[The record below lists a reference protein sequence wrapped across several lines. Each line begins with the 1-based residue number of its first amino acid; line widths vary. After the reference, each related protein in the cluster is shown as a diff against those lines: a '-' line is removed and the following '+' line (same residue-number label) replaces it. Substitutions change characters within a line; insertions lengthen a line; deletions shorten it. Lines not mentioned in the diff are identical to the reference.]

1 MMMTLGM
8 FVFEVKSLPYQQ
20 LQRSTQWRHTS
31 QSRVG
36 QRPAYQYVGPGEDTI
51 TLSGTLLPELTGGRM
66 TLDDVRIMAD
76 EGKAWPLIEGSGRV
90 YGFWSVRTVSET
102 SSVFF
107 QDGVP
112 RKIDFTIDL
121 IRVDEDNFQ
130 TFQQQAATNR
140 DAAIGLGLYT
150 PRRSNNTGDVTA

>member
-20 LQRSTQWRHTS
+20 LQRSTQWRHSS
-31 QSRVG
+31 QKRVG
-36 QRPAYQYVGPGEDTI
+36 QRPAYQYLGPGEDTI
-51 TLSGTLLPELTGGRM
+51 TLSGTLLPEITGGRM

-90 YGFWSVRTVSET
+90 YGFWSVGAVNET
-102 SSVFF
+102 SSAFF

-121 IRVDEDNFQ
+121 VRVDDSNFQ
-130 TFQQQAATNR
+130 AFRQQAATNR
-140 DAAIGLGLYT
+140 DAAIGLGLYN
-150 PRRSNNTGDVTA
+150 PRRSNSNGGLIA

>member
-20 LQRSTQWRHTS
+20 LQRSTQWRHSS
-31 QSRVG
+31 QNRVG
-36 QRPAYQYVGPGEDTI
+36 QRPAYQYLGPGEDRI

-66 TLDDVRIMAD
+66 TLDDVRVMAD

-90 YGFWSVRTVSET
+90 YGFWSVTDVQET

-107 QDGVP
+107 RDGVP
-112 RKIDFTIDL
+112 RKIDFTIQL
-121 IRVDEDNFQ
+121 VRVDDSDFQ
-130 TFQQQAATNR
+130 SLRDRAATSR
-140 DAAIGLGLYT
+140 DAAVGLGLYS
-150 PRRSNNTGDVTA
+150 PRRSNSGGSLIA

>member
-20 LQRSTQWRHTS
+20 LQRSTQWRHSS
-31 QSRVG
+31 QNRVG
-36 QRPAYQYVGPGEDTI
+36 QRPAYQYLGPGEDTI

-90 YGFWSVRTVSET
+90 YGFWSVRAVNET
-102 SSVFF
+102 SSAFF

-121 IRVDEDNFQ
+121 VRVDESNFQ
-130 TFQQQAATNR
+130 AFRQQAATNR

-150 PRRSNNTGDVTA
+150 PRRSNNNGGLIA

>member
-20 LQRSTQWRHTS
+20 LQRSTQWRHSS
-31 QSRVG
+31 QNRVG

-51 TLSGTLLPELTGGRM
+51 SLSGTLLPELTGGRM

-90 YGFWSVRTVSET
+90 YGFWSVRAVSET
-102 SSVFF
+102 SSAFF

-121 IRVDEDNFQ
+121 VRVDDSDFESFRQ
-130 TFQQQAATNR
+130 VAATNR

-150 PRRSNNTGDVTA
+150 PRRSNSSGGLIA